1 MAMEISYAFCQ
12 KHKWIKETQN
22 SAVSLPNNDVWIRV
36 LAKNNEANHQIP
48 VEPIK

>member
-1 MAMEISYAFCQ
+1 MMSESEFIFIY
-12 KHKWIKETQN
+12 KRRERERK
-22 SAVSLPNNDVWIRV
+22 DRRD